1 MPSLERPA
9 APGPIE
15 KEWNIDHEPDLRQI
29 LGDIREDVVA
39 ASSREDLTQ
48 LYRRAEYLISAR
60 VPGATNDEEVPPCAS
75 PESDPSV
82 ARSS

>member
-29 LGDIREDVVA
+29 FGDI
-39 ASSREDLTQ
+39 REDLTQ
-48 LYRRAEYLISAR
+48 LYRRAEYLISA
-60 VPGATNDEEVPPCAS
+60 GASRDE
-75 PESDPSV
+75 
-82 ARSS
+82 